1 MSVAP
6 VSSNLAG
13 LTPSAQGQSRTQQF
27 KQQFD
32 QLSQDL
38 QSGNLAAAQQA
49 LPNLPQPGE
58 ASGSQSSKETQN
70 DVQNRLAHRVDT
82 GDGGQSPALPP
93 VTLPIEFQPMPVSL
107 SVSA

>member
-6 VSSNLAG
+6 VSSNLTG
-13 LTPSAQGQSRTQQF
+13 FTPSAQGQSRTQQF

-38 QSGNLAAAQQA
+38 QSGNL
-49 LPNLPQPGE
+49 
-58 ASGSQSSKETQN
+58 SGATQSSKETQN
-70 DVQNRLAHRVDT
+70 DVQNRLAHRVDI

-93 VTLPIEFQPMPVSL
+93 VTLPIEFQPRPVSV